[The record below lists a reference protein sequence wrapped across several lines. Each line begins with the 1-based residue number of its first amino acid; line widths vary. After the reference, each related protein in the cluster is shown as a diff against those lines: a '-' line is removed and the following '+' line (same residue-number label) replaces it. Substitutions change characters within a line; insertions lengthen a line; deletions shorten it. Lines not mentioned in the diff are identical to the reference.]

1 MGMSE
6 LLRTANDTSVSE
18 PWPRVH
24 AFNVLRLAFKDKN
37 LSTDSSGFFAEGTP
51 TFSHSLGDSQT
62 SQRCRVTLCRMSI
75 PHISI
80 IDREEVKVTL
90 RRAMQE

>member
-51 TFSHSLGDSQT
+51 SLPHKLCDFHQLKMQSQT
-62 SQRCRVTLCRMSI
+62 LSDEHYMLFN
-75 PHISI
+75 H
-80 IDREEVKVTL
+80 
-90 RRAMQE
+90 